1 MKINVPNVCGEEK
14 TSSSFGIPNKASVTA
29 KDMAVV

>member
-14 TSSSFGIPNKASVTA
+14 TSSSFGIPNKAVY
-29 KDMAVV
+29 KKGQWPN